1 MRHRHR
7 PLVALTAL
15 LAALV
20 CAGPAHAGEV
30 IVVDG
35 QHATRVNDPFVPTR
49 AQASLGALPS
59 AERGRVGAASRRGRA
74 AGVRAASASAR
85 AQAAGTRPSRAVRAM
100 ARVLARSRA
109 KRLIDKAAYAR
120 YRSDYAKARRTLRRL
135 SGARRAQLGYVLGSV
150 ERLALSGK
158 LNGTAGATRMP
169 AAFLQL
175 RRNTQYWPKL
185 PFPAVGDQI
194 SFRGSEVLF
203 QHYSGEGLQ
212 IQVLSTFKKANL
224 IHGACT
230 RQEAGCDPEAIRR
243 LLDEMTGLAV
253 QRSKRF
259 IAWEYQFSFDGGSPP
274 WISGMAEAT
283 AIQAYARAA
292 QLLNEPSY
300 VATANKALPVFMV
313 APPLGVRT
321 RGFRGG
327 VHYLQYSFAPGLYI
341 FNAFLQSL
349 IGLHDFAEL
358 TGSARALRLYEQA
371 EPEARAEIPFSD
383 LGDWTLY
390 NYRGHPANASY
401 HELLREFLQSM
412 CTRKLGE
419 EYCTYATKYAGYQTD
434 PPELLLLGPE
444 TATAKQSTRIR
455 FSLSK
460 LSAVELKVYKGDKL
474 TYSTLATFARGD
486 GSFLWK
492 PPSAGSYRIDIAAK
506 ELRTGL
512 GKKDRDSGELEVE
525 PSPAA

>member
-7 PLVALTAL
+7 L
-15 LAALV
+15 LAATAVLMAAAA

-35 QHATRVNDPFVPTR
+35 QHTTRVDDPVVPTR
-49 AQASLGALPS
+49 AQASLG
-59 AERGRVGAASRRGRA
+59 RVPRATAAASGSARARA
-74 AGVRAASASAR
+74 AGAR
-85 AQAAGTRPSRAVRAM
+85 PRRAVRVM
-100 ARVLARSRA
+100 ARVLARTRA
-109 KRLIDKAAYAR
+109 KRLIDDTAYVR
-120 YRSDYAKARRTLRRL
+120 YRRDYAKARRTLARL
-135 SGARRAQLGYVLGSV
+135 SGSRRTQLGYVLGSV
-150 ERLALSGK
+150 ERLALGGTF
-158 LNGTAGATRMP
+158 NGTAGATRMP

-175 RRNTQYWPKL
+175 RRNAQYWPKL
-185 PFPAVGDQI
+185 PYPAVGDQL
-194 SFRGSEVLF
+194 SFRGSEILF
-203 QHYSGEGLQ
+203 QHYAGEGLQ

-230 RQEAGCDPEAIRR
+230 REEPSCDPEAIRR

-259 IAWEYQFSFDGGSPP
+259 IAWEYQFAFGGGSPP

-292 QLLNEPSY
+292 QLLIEPLY
-300 VATANKALPVFMV
+300 VATATRALPAFMT
-313 APPLGVRT
+313 AAPLGVRT
-321 RGFRGG
+321 RGFNGG
-327 VHYLQYSFAPGLYI
+327 VHYLQYSFAPRLYI

-358 TGSARALRLYEQA
+358 TGNAEALRLYEQA

-383 LGDWTLY
+383 LGDWSLY
-390 NYRGHPANASY
+390 NYRGHASDANY

-412 CTRKLGE
+412 CTRKLGA
-419 EYCTYATKYAGYQTD
+419 EYCTYAKKYAGYQTD
-434 PPELLLLGPE
+434 PPELILLGPE
-444 TATAKQSTRIR
+444 TGIAKQWTRIR

-460 LSAVELKVYKGDKL
+460 LSAVELKVFKGDKL
-474 TYSTLATFARGD
+474 TYTTLATFPRGD
-486 GSFLWK
+486 RSFLWK
-492 PPSAGSYRIDIAAK
+492 PASAGSYRVEIAAK

-512 GKKDRDSGELEVE
+512 GKKDRDDGDVEVE
-525 PSPAA
+525 PAAAS